1 MLFRSKAMKS
11 ILLFSMIVVLSGCSL
26 FDAEHDVYNYSYAAV
41 ESVEVLAIEE
51 GQVVFLCH
59 TAVPTPCHEYG
70 GKTVRREGSEVFV
83 RLSSRIRQNRR
94 CIFVLSSLDEQ
105 IEIGVAPGQTY
116 TFRFDAWDDTVD
128 LEVQVP

>member
-1 MLFRSKAMKS
+1 
-11 ILLFSMIVVLSGCSL
+11 MIVVLSGCSL
-26 FDAEHDVYNYSYAAV
+26 FDAEDDAYNYSYAAV
-41 ESVEVLAIEE
+41 ESVEVLAVEKGRVI
-51 GQVVFLCH
+51 FLCH
-59 TAVPTPCHEYG
+59 AAVPTPCHEYG

-83 RLSSRIRQNRR
+83 RLSSRIQQNRR

-128 LEVQVP
+128 VEVQVP